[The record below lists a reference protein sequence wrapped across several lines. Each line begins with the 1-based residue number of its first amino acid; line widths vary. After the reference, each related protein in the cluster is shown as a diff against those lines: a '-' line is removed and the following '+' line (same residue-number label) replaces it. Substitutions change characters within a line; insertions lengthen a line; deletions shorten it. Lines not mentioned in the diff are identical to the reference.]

1 MTDGPEPTPEAQRLG
16 SLLADAGLTVATAES
31 MTGGA
36 LAEALVAVPGSSEWL
51 AGGVIA
57 YQSRVKFDVLGV
69 TEGPVICASA
79 AREMALGAARV
90 LRTDVGVAT
99 TGCAGPEPMEDQP
112 VGTLWV
118 GCAIHDE
125 VHARHFQLD
134 GDGDPAQIRAAAVA
148 AAATFAGDVLGAFA
162 RS

>member
-1 MTDGPEPTPEAQRLG
+1 MTHGPEPLPEAQRLG
-16 SLLADAGLTVATAES
+16 SVVGHAGLTVATAES

-57 YQSRVKFDVLGV
+57 YQSRVKFEVLGV
-69 TEGPVICASA
+69 TEGPVICESA
-79 AREMALGAARV
+79 AREMARGATRV
-90 LRTDVGVAT
+90 LRTDIGLAT

-118 GCAIHDE
+118 GCAIGND
-125 VHARHFQLD
+125 VHAAHFRLD
-134 GDGDPAQIRAAAVA
+134 GDPTEIRAAAVA
-148 AAATFAGDVLGAFA
+148 AAAGFAADVLGAFA